1 MTGLRAALLISL
13 LAALFAAAPAGAQTL
28 TATPQFDGPLY
39 EGDQLVQVT
48 ISGFTI
54 TGEYSEVGLELADR
68 SELGSGDYSVESE
81 PEVGSAK
88 DEVTVL
94 FTFGIIQNADPDKRL
109 VLKLYHL
116 GPGTNP
122 ARTDH
127 GEFTLT
133 IKNGRRPQQFSLN
146 MPTSGGGKDPT
157 RGITLR
163 ESNSA
168 GVKVEVWLSHPPPGE
183 NGSARVDFTNSGQAR
198 WGGTSGTNS
207 IVNKIFNKENYNK
220 RQTVILRPGPDNN
233 SDDWKGNVT
242 ADPALYY
249 YLPNKTIPVTIIDTT
264 AIPEFDTQGL
274 TLIES
279 GPAKSYTVKL
289 DRDPDADVT
298 LVTQADPRL
307 LFKGPDDT
315 AFGEHATVTFT
326 TGASGSWKTPQTVE
340 VKHIQDS
347 DETNWSGQIVHERGS
362 RTQDWQLQDG
372 NVSVTL
378 TDAGNAPIFSRVSVP
393 VVEGGAAETYTVKLE
408 RDPGR
413 TVVLAAEVPSAHRQ
427 SVKVQAPRGQPGAR
441 ADITFTSGTWQTPQ
455 TITVTAVSDDNLVD
469 ETVTLAHGV
478 SSSLNWPAG
487 VKHSVEVQV
496 SDRGGGQVELS
507 KGTTMRVWEGQDA
520 ETYTVKLSR
529 PPTDEVTITIA
540 SSDTTKLTVSPTT
553 LTFNASNFDQAQ
565 TVSLASP
572 AGSVG
577 EGESVT
583 VTHAVTG
590 YGATTDGPEI
600 TAFLVDTTLTETLKL
615 QFTEMRFSGEELTYD
630 APNAASVNVSLQ
642 GPGGYKGFLP
652 AVSFRVCF
660 QDGEATEFARDIAPL
675 TPGEKCVDGSLDRET
690 QRPSQETRVDVFN
703 VRHDSLDEKFE
714 KLTVTL
720 QAHPDN
726 PLPAMVTIPEAGKTA
741 DFIVE
746 DAQLTKVKFTRTDTG
761 SIQEGGS
768 DKATFE
774 FATQGRSL
782 YAGEEIRVPLK
793 IGGDGITGDD
803 YAVSVVSGGTLSTD
817 APYSASAPALVI
829 KGSGK
834 TINDV
839 GGNSQK
845 IVFEV
850 AALADG
856 VAEGG
861 SQTMTVGHTAP
872 VSNLNTDGVRFET
885 GATELASDSQN
896 DVEVEIIEHPTVSIA
911 ADGDVTEGND
921 AVFSL
926 TVAPAPGTG
935 ESISVGYDLAQT
947 GDFVAAA
954 DVGTGKTVSVDDTGT
969 ASITVATV
977 DDSVDETDGSLAAT
991 LVAGTGYVIAA
1002 APDNAATVNISDD
1015 EDTLVTLS
1023 ADTNVTEGGKATVT
1037 ATINGLAQAGDVTIP
1052 INVITGDSGG
1062 TAETTD
1068 YDDPASITITAGEK
1082 TGTTELVTH
1091 LDADKDADTVKLALG
1106 TLPDGLAAGDPASVT
1121 VSIDDDGKGVEA
1133 TLTSSATSVANGD
1146 PVTITVS
1153 LDRAFAAKT
1162 PIPITVAG
1170 SGANPAEATEWEA
1183 PASIEVAAGATSATA
1198 SIDTIRDQD
1207 TASEEFTVSFGSP
1220 LPDNLSTGT
1229 PNSAKVT
1236 ITDDGLGHSIT
1247 FSASPNPVDE
1257 DNTTTLTAT
1266 ANGIFD
1272 AEVTVP
1278 LALTNGTA
1286 ETGDYATP
1294 TTGITIAKGAMSG
1307 TGTLTTIG
1315 DADTDDD
1322 TFNVRVGTPLPSWVR
1337 ASSTGYTITI
1347 KDTKAFAVVKPK
1359 LTLTTSPAKSDD
1371 YPFAVSVDEG
1381 ESVTVTAT
1389 LDRAHS
1395 ADIVLPVT
1403 MTPGRDND
1411 NDEYS
1416 AESGDYGSLANI
1428 TIKTGQTTGTGTVT
1442 TNQDDDED
1450 DEYFYT
1456 EVDLSGLGDAVEYD
1470 ESYYGGLYG
1479 FTVEIVDDDKPLPT
1493 VQFWNFNRLPESEG
1507 EGFFVSVEAGIP
1519 FVLYEGGPTFI
1530 NYVDYDIVVYIDVT
1544 QEGRFLKS
1552 ESLGRKKLTVRAD
1565 SGRANLELHLDDDAI
1580 DEPNG
1585 RVTLTLVEDASYT
1598 FDPSNKTLTGP
1609 IADNDPTLVTMTA
1622 PIGDIAEAGG
1632 SKTVTITLGRALVD
1646 KEVIPVNLKFG
1657 SAPGYATMGTD
1668 FTLSH
1673 PTSPP
1678 SGVSYKN
1685 FDSTDASVNPPAIVF
1700 TGGKNAAK
1708 RTTFTLTAKQDTVV
1722 EQPGLAPVRKPFES
1736 VQVKILNFHGNKGFA
1751 RNDGATGGFPEPS
1764 VEFRILDDDEVT
1776 ATAGLVLSHNHGL
1789 RISEGKSE
1797 TFTVKLATQPSSP
1810 VTVAISYES
1819 LFTDVSDALSVSPTS
1834 LSFTTS
1840 DWNQPQSVKVTALPD
1855 EDAENERT
1863 YINITPTDYTDA
1875 SEKSMELLTEDA
1887 GAGLTLTSPSPSS
1900 ITVNNTSTYT
1910 VKLKSKPSNDVTVT
1924 PVSSNESVATAS
1936 GDLTFTSA
1944 NWNQAQTVTV
1954 TGQGAGTVQIAHTW
1968 ESSDNDYGNQTMATS
1983 PVDFSVTDSGSRTL
1997 TLEALTT
2004 TVEEGK
2010 SITVTAK
2017 LDRAHTV
2024 DTKGN
2029 LIFTLGGNRT
2039 GGGQGPETTAEKADF
2054 TPNTRTT
2061 VTIPAGSTSVPITLS
2076 TVNEAEGSA
2085 VYEGAET
2092 FGVALFSGGTR
2103 GVSADFNNNSAIIT
2117 ITDEAD
2123 QPVFELVPP
2132 DPLNGAEGDQ
2142 SKDRVFKV
2150 TKTGAT
2156 ERPATVEI
2164 ASADGTATSPGDYT
2178 PADET
2183 LNFAAGD
2190 TEKSVTVSFKDDEV
2204 DELKEDF
2211 TVTISNPTDARL
2223 GATTSATVELTD
2235 DDPTVVQ
2242 LTVGALAI
2250 DEAAG
2255 TKDIMVT
2262 LARAL
2267 TTGEILPVT
2276 LDFAG
2281 DATFGED
2288 YTLAAKSKP
2297 TGVTFSNLGSTDPA
2311 TNKPTITFTG
2321 GDSASNTASITLTA
2335 TGDKADEGDDESVT
2349 VSLGVLGGSSGTG
2362 LDGGAEA
2369 DSAKYTGSFK
2379 ITDDDGTPT
2388 SISLSVDTDTATD
2401 GAQDKVSEGIASPP
2415 SVEVTASIDGG
2426 SVFTDD
2432 KTLRVEVVGDTA
2444 TVGDDF
2450 AAVTGFDLE
2459 IPAGDSSVKGSFTL
2473 TPVYDGVK
2481 EADETISVTGT
2492 LTPAVQGLTVNPA
2505 TITLTD
2511 DSVIPEIS
2519 VAVDNSGKN
2528 ITEGSDAVWTL
2539 TSSVSIPVDLTV
2551 NVALTQEGSF
2561 VAAQTLTDTA
2571 TVTIPKNTTSAT
2583 LTIATEADSTDE
2595 ADGSLSLA
2603 LAAADNGEYT
2613 VSTAQGDADVAVSD
2627 DDATSIALVA
2637 GASTTLTEGDTST
2650 SATLT
2655 LRLGRAL
2662 VAGEIVEVPLAIT
2675 SSTGAV
2681 IDELTD
2687 GNRDYLLSVSGTG
2700 VTGAL
2705 VRRPNP
2711 KVKFTGAA
2719 GVREATITLT
2729 ATARDDDDEDHETLS
2744 ITLGNIQANNLATS
2758 ISGGVVKH
2766 DADNDP
2772 QTTENTVAITIQD
2785 DEGLKPELNV
2795 FWASSETLN
2804 NSPTEGGT
2812 VKMLIKADPAP
2823 QADMTVHF
2831 TVSERAGANYVAADE
2846 EGAKTVTLRKGATEI
2861 AVNVPTVND
2870 ENDEIGGLVYVTL
2883 VANDAYRL
2891 GGRESYSRLVK
2902 DDDATPVTIER
2913 DCGFKT
2919 CYPISENG
2927 ATAEFAISLG
2937 LALNQ
2942 SSPPQTVTVPLN
2954 VSGATAGTHYT
2965 LGLKSGAQTGVTWL
2979 DSGSYSAQNP
2989 AVRFSGAGAKKA
3001 VLTLT
3006 TIDNNDNNARTLDVS
3021 LGTLTANQLVYGG
3034 VEKGEDSTASVKI
3047 VNDDGTPVVRVEAQV
3062 AEMYEG
3068 QDVGGSRR
3076 PNPRMYIYADPVPQ
3090 TDITVSATLSQIGDV
3105 IDASGTPPGKLSY
3118 TFKAGQAAPQVVEFR
3133 IDNDLDDEPTSF
3145 VTLEVHAGQGYTL
3158 SPTKSSATTRVTDK
3172 DGGPTVSLTA
3182 ASASVTEGGNATFTL
3197 TRGTEGAEPRWEDTG
3212 ISRVR
3217 LRISQRG
3224 DFVADADLGE
3234 KTITLTK
3241 GKTSA
3246 TYDVPTIGDG
3256 KGEKD
3261 GTITVEL
3268 LPNRTNV
3275 NQLSGYAV
3283 DFPPNNQA
3291 VITVVDDDGGA
3302 PGVLFYNLNTTVS
3315 EKNLSKTG
3323 SYTVELATDP
3333 VQTATLTV
3341 NVPTAHQDSLTVQA
3355 PGGTAG
3361 ASATLDFTPGAGGT
3375 WDTPQMITV
3384 APLIDE
3390 DGEPDTFDLTHS
3402 IANYTGH
3409 TGPIEDVEVTVED
3422 LGYNLRLSH
3431 NNGNKKL
3438 EVAEPAGQES
3448 YSLWLTSRPANSV
3461 TVTPTS
3467 SDAALA
3473 SVGAAVTFTSSDWK
3487 DPKPIAV
3494 SGLKQGTLTITHAV
3508 SSTDSNYQLS
3518 GNFPVGVTVIADTRR
3533 TVELS
3538 AAPEPV
3544 VEGAEVTLTATIP
3557 QAVYPQKAVTIPLS
3571 YTEGTAVA
3579 ADYTETASITI
3590 DAGQTTGT
3598 ATLATVD
3605 DTDYETP
3612 DETFTVAFGTLPREL
3627 LAGATTSVD
3636 ISIDDAADVVRKVDL
3651 SVAKN
3656 PVREGDDSVELT
3668 VTLDAA
3674 LTAPARAVTIPL
3686 SYTLG
3691 TAEAEDFTEVA
3702 DVTIAA
3708 EEASA
3713 TVTIPIV
3720 DDTTYETPHETFT
3733 VGLGALP
3740 AGLEAG
3746 ETVEIEVEIDD
3757 TSDAPAVVTFEA
3769 SKVRAPDT
3777 GHVVTVQLDKPLP
3790 QDLTIPLVYT
3800 FGTAKASDINQVAN
3814 ITIAAGNSGP
3824 VTGGTITFNLVN
3836 NSIFDGGTFTLS
3848 LGALPLPAAQLV
3860 SGDIDEMEI
3869 TILDEADSPGFAYV
3883 SPETGGVTHLVEGS
3897 PELALIRT
3905 GNATASSFIAYRT
3918 SRYSGGAATPGSD
3931 YELTPV
3937 GESALIEVPGGG
3949 AMPTLTLPIID
3960 DDEDEFFSEYFYFEV
3975 QRNGHIGAKSV
3986 PNGRRTIRIVDDD
3999 PTPVSL
4005 SPSSDVSIDEG
4016 DDNTTARLTLKL
4028 ARPLNTSYFPDGR
4041 LEEVAEIPLVITT
4054 SSGAA
4059 LPGSADPDF
4068 TIAVSG
4074 GAVTATGLNSATPKI
4089 KFENPSGNVQNANTA
4104 TITITAT
4111 TRDDG
4116 DFQDEAIQI
4125 ALGDLTASTLA
4136 TNLEGGVSA
4145 SDDGDPS
4152 TTDNVIDLKIVDDE
4166 EGPDGF
4172 DLSVDTGSVAE
4183 NAQAAATINV
4193 TATAKGGGSF
4203 TEDHDIEI
4211 TVGGAEDTAISGTDY
4226 AAVEKFTFTVTAG
4239 QSSGSGSFSLDPTD
4253 DTLDEADE
4261 TLSVTGASG
4270 SLEITPASITITD
4283 DDAEPT
4289 VSVADATAVAE
4300 GDDPAVTVDMTF
4312 TVSLSAASG
4321 KEVTVPY
4328 TLTGTATDGADYD
4341 APATQS
4347 LSIAAGDTSGEIV
4360 IPVKGDAIDEVDE
4373 TIIVTLS
4380 APTNATISSEAGA
4393 GTATGSITDDDVPE
4407 LSISGG
4413 AAVTEGTAASFT
4425 VDADIAPV
4433 ADLTVKVDVDTTAG
4447 FAASNTTG
4455 AQTFTFRAGEMSE
4468 TYEVNTESDSIDEAD
4483 GSVSVTLK
4491 DGTDYTVATT
4501 GDTASVDVNDDDAT
4515 SVTLGRTGSGG
4526 IAEDGGAVD
4535 VTVTLGRALVAGESV
4550 TVPLT
4555 VSGATVATHYTLA
4568 LKDGGGTG
4576 VSLDT
4581 AAPHGAQNPAVTLA
4595 GAEAQTATL
4604 TLTAVANTDRVAR
4617 TVAIAY
4623 GASARAPSSSG
4634 LSGGIATSG
4643 AASVAILDDDAK
4655 ISVGDASAAE
4665 GSAVAFTVT
4674 LPDPAPS
4681 GGVTIAYSTSNGR
4694 GESTDAT
4701 HQVATSAD
4709 DYTAAAANA
4718 SITIAQG
4725 DSSGAISIATTDDDT
4740 YEGDHYFTL
4749 TLDSTNTFNI
4759 SDTAG
4764 SATGTITDAA
4774 DTPSFAFSA
4783 ASTAAEEADGTVTL
4797 TVAKTGKTLVA
4808 ATVSYATTD
4817 GTATGGSDFTAIAS
4831 TNLSFAVADTS
4842 KDITVSLTNDSND
4855 EPTEAFT
4862 VDLTAGADA
4871 QLGSTKSHTVNITD
4885 NDATTVT
4892 LEAPS
4897 TAIDE
4902 NAGAKTITVTL
4913 GRALTGDETLA
4924 VPLTFAGT
4932 SVFGTDYTLAEPNST
4947 PTGVSYSNLASTDLA
4962 ANPPTISFSGVTS
4975 AADSATVILT
4985 ATADTTD
4992 EGATESVTVGLGT
5005 LNANSG
5011 ANLGGGASGSGT
5023 ATFNIT
5029 DDDDAPG
5036 GITLTVDKST
5046 IAEDAATATVKVTAT
5061 VTGGTAYSS
5070 AKTVSVKVGESS
5082 DSAVEGTDYANVADY
5097 DLTINAMET
5106 SAEWTFS
5113 LDPTDD
5119 TLDEDTET
5127 LRVTGA
5133 SGDISVTGASI
5144 TITDDDDAPTV
5155 SVADATAVSEGNDP
5169 NATVNLSFAVT
5180 LDAASGKQVTVPYTL
5195 AGTATATDDYTEPNP
5210 LSVTIAAGSRSASI
5224 DVPVKGDT
5232 LDEPNETVTVTL
5244 GAPTNA
5250 TVSTT
5255 EGAGEASGTI
5265 TDDDATPTATL
5276 TLTPAAIGESGA
5288 TNESTVT
5295 ASLNG
5300 ATSQDLT
5307 LTVAAAPV
5315 PPALA
5320 GDFTLSSIKTL
5331 TIAAGAT
5338 ASTGAVTVTAV
5349 DNSVDA
5355 PDKTVTVSAA
5365 ASGGNGVASP
5375 ADVTLTINDDEGT
5388 PTVSVADATAVAEG
5402 NDPMTTQD
5410 MSFALT
5416 LSGTS
5421 SQTVTVPYTL
5431 TGSATGGSDYETP
5444 NPLSATIAAGQSS
5457 GTILVKVKG
5466 DTADEV
5472 DETIDVTLGT
5482 PTNATVSTVQGAGT
5496 ASGTITDDDATTVEL
5511 ARASSGGIAEASG
5524 KEDLTITLGRALA
5537 AGESVTV
5544 PLAVSG
5550 ATVTTHYTLALKG
5563 TGGTGVSLDTTTPH
5577 SAGSPAVTLAGAGAQ
5592 TATLTLTAVAN
5603 TDNASRTVAIA
5614 YGTSTRA
5621 PSSTG
5626 LSGGISTSGS
5636 ASVPILDDD
5645 AMVSVAAASAAE
5657 GSAVVF
5663 TVTLPEDAPS
5673 GGVTIAY
5680 STSDGRGNNDD
5691 ATHQVA
5697 TSADYTAAAE
5707 NATLSIAQGQR
5718 TGTVSISTT
5727 QDSTYE
5733 GDHYFTL
5740 NLDSTSHFNLSKTA
5754 GAAVGTITDAAD
5766 TPSFAFSAAS
5776 TNADEDDGSLTL
5788 TVARTGDT
5796 LVAATVSYA
5805 TTDGTATGGSDFTA
5819 IASTDLDFTASEASK
5834 TINVSLTDD
5843 STDEPAEAFTVDLT
5857 AGAHAKLGSTNSH
5870 SISIT
5875 DNDATTV
5882 TLEAPSTAIDEDAG
5896 TRTITVELGRE
5907 LSGDEALTVPLTFA
5921 GAATFGTDYT
5931 LAAPN
5936 STPTGVSYSN
5946 LASTDLSTSP
5956 PSIAFSGVENAASS
5970 ATVIL
5975 MASDD
5980 STDEGAAE
5988 SVTVGLGTLNA
5999 NSGTNLDGGASG
6011 SGTAT
6016 FNITDDDD
6024 APTGITLSV
6033 DTTTIAED
6041 DDPATVTVTA
6051 TVNGG
6056 TAYQS
6061 DTTVRVKVGESGDTA
6076 VEGTDYANVADFD
6089 LLIEAGAMSV
6099 KKTFSLNPTDNA
6111 LDEADKTI
6119 SVTGTSNNITVTGAT
6134 IALTDDDVPELSVSG
6149 PAVTEGSDAVF
6160 TIAAAPAPHTDLSV
6174 QFAVSESGGFV
6185 AAADTGSGKSV
6196 TLAKGASSVTFDVET
6211 IGDTVD
6217 EASGAVTLTL
6227 ADGTGYALGST
6238 KSANIGIL
6246 DDDKT
6251 QVSLSAGAA
6260 GAAVADTTLTEREPT
6275 DTGSLTITLSRDLA
6289 PGEIAEVPLAL
6300 TTATGMVI
6308 AETDAARRDFTLSA
6322 SGTGVSLADENTAAP
6337 KVTITG
6343 GAATEQVATLTF
6355 AATSRDD
6362 GDLDLDRLRVALG
6375 GLTQSSLGTV
6385 LDGGIEAGA
6394 GLNRDFI
6401 DIIDYRDPAVVL
6413 STASIDLKERFTGV
6427 TYDVQLAS
6435 NPRATVTVKLSAG
6448 EQGKLT
6454 LEPSTLTF
6462 TPDGDTAWNSAQKVT
6477 ITAVTDGDV
6486 DDETITV
6493 SHEVTRPQGHALSP
6507 GSGCG
6512 TASEHHRFWPCAFP
6526 LRHLLLGARTRGN
6539 RPDRRISH
6547 QSADRGCDP
6556 HGDDAGRGIHRNPS
6570 RPLGLFRRGLA
6581 LGTLGGGGYQG
6592 HQAA

>member
-1 MTGLRAALLISL
+1 MNPSTAPRMRRRGIVARGMTMALARFRALRELAGAAERGHRERRAPDTGRPHRGSRCAPASGAPRRVASGLASRPGGGSVRAWRATCAISL
-13 LAALFAAAPAGAQTL
+13 LTAFFVAAPAGAQTTL
-28 TATPQFDGPLY
+28 TATHEYDGPLY
-39 EGDQLVQVT
+39 EGDTNVALK
-48 ISGFTI
+48 ISGFNIQGDNLHLVREFASESEAGDEDFSVSQVTPRRTQTTYLI
-54 TGEYSEVGLELADR
+54 TVLKDDDDNEGDEDLVVKLYQGSGADR
-68 SELGSGDYSVESE
+68 IDY
-81 PEVGSAK
+81 GQ
-88 DEVTVL
+88 
-94 FTFGIIQNADPDKRL
+94 FTI
-109 VLKLYHL
+109 
-116 GPGTNP
+116 
-122 ARTDH
+122 
-127 GEFTLT
+127 T
-133 IKNGRRPQQFSLN
+133 IKNGPRPN
-146 MPTSGGGKDPT
+146 V
-157 RGITLR
+157 GIITEHPKYELQ
-163 ESNSA
+163 ESQPV
-168 GVKVEVWLSHPPPGE
+168 GVPVKVWLAGPPPG
-183 NGSARVDFTNSGQAR
+183 NSITVRFLRTGNDRVQFDSSPLVQAITRDFTKSNYDQPQTITLWPGQD
-198 WGGTSGTNS
+198 S
-207 IVNKIFNKENYNK
+207 
-220 RQTVILRPGPDNN
+220 DNE
-233 SDDWKGNVT
+233 DWSGNVQMQ
-242 ADPALYY
+242 AAGYY
-249 YLPNKTIPVTIIDTT
+249 YLRPQKLPVTVIDTT
-264 AIPEFDTQGL
+264 AIPIFSTGRLKVVER
-274 TLIES
+274 
-279 GPAKSYTVKL
+279 GPAQSYTVKL
-289 DRDPDADVT
+289 DRDPGADVT
-298 LVTQADPRL
+298 LVTRAHSL
-307 LFKGPDDT
+307 LRFKGPGDS
-315 AFGEHATVTFT
+315 AFGEQASLSFT
-326 TGASGSWKTPQTVE
+326 GSASGTWKTPQTIE
-340 VKHIQDS
+340 VQHILDNDGIES
-347 DETNWSGQIVHERGS
+347 TGLPIIHERGAGTTAS
-362 RTQDWQLQDG
+362 QLSSGDLPT
-372 NVSVTL
+372 TL
-378 TDAGNAPIFSRVSVP
+378 TDAGNTPIFSRESVP
-393 VVEGGAAETYTVKLE
+393 VIEGGAAQTYTVKLE

-413 TVVLAAEVPSAHRQ
+413 NVTLTAEVPQAHRQ
-427 SVKVQAPRGQPGAR
+427 SVKVQAPGGTAGAR
-441 ADITFTSGTWQTPQ
+441 ASLTFTGGASGTWKTPQ
-455 TITVTAVSDDNLVD
+455 TITVTAPSETNLID
-469 ETVTLAHGV
+469 ETVSLTHRV
-478 SSSLNWPAG
+478 SPSLNWPQSLNP
-487 VKHSVEVQV
+487 SVEVQV
-496 SDRGGGQVELS
+496 SDRGGGEVEVS
-507 KGTTMRVWEGQDA
+507 SGGTVRVKEGQEA
-520 ETYTVKLSR
+520 LTYTVKLSH
-529 PPTDEVTITIA
+529 PPTDEATVTIA
-540 SSDTTKLTVSPTT
+540 SDDTTKLTVSPTS
-553 LTFNASNFDQAQ
+553 LTFDASNFDQAQ
-565 TVSLASP
+565 TVSLTSP

-577 EGESVT
+577 EGESAT
-583 VTHAVTG
+583 ITHAVSG
-590 YGATTDGPEI
+590 YGTTTDGPEI
-600 TAFLVDTTLTETLKL
+600 LAILVDTTVTENLTLR
-615 QFTEMRFSGEELTYD
+615 FTEMRFSGQEGVERI
-630 APNAASVNVSLQ
+630 PNPAQVEVALQ
-642 GPGGYKGFLP
+642 GPNTYTGFLP
-652 AVSFRVCF
+652 AVNFRVCF
-660 QDGEATEFARDIAPL
+660 QDGEASVGRGDIAPFVE
-675 TPGEKCVDGSLDRET
+675 GENCVDGSLAEKERGPT
-690 QRPSQETRVDVFN
+690 QKRTIQVFDLLA
-703 VRHDSLDEKFE
+703 DSRDEKFE

-720 QAHPDN
+720 QADPDN
-726 PLPAMVTIPEAGKTA
+726 ALPDKVTIPQAGSNA
-741 DFIVE
+741 NFIVE
-746 DAQLTKVKFTRTDTG
+746 DTQLTSVKFTRTDSG
-761 SIQEGGS
+761 SIQEGGA
-768 DKATFE
+768 DKAAFE
-774 FATQGRSL
+774 FATVSRSL
-782 YAGEEIRVPLK
+782 YAGEEMRVPLK
-793 IGGDGITGDD
+793 IGGTGITGDD
-803 YAVSVVSGGTLSTD
+803 YAVTVVSGGTLSTD

-834 TINDV
+834 SINDV
-839 GGNSQK
+839 DRISQK
-845 IVFEV
+845 IVFEI
-850 AALADG
+850 AALDDG
-856 VAEGG
+856 EAEGG
-861 SQTMTVGHTAP
+861 SETMTVGHTAP
-872 VSNLNTDGVRFET
+872 VSNMNTDGVRFET
-885 GATELASDSQN
+885 GATELASGSQN
-896 DVEVEIIEHPTVSIA
+896 DIAVEIIEHPTVSIA
-911 ADGDVTEGND
+911 AVGDVTEGSD
-921 AVFSL
+921 AVFNL
-926 TVAPAPGTG
+926 TVSPAPGTG
-935 ESISVGYDLAQT
+935 ESISVSYDLAQT
-947 GDFVAAA
+947 GDFVTAA
-954 DVGTGKTVSVDDTGT
+954 DVGTGKTVSVDDSGT
-969 ASITVATV
+969 AKITVATV
-977 DDSVDETDGSLAAT
+977 GDSVDETDGSLTAT

-1023 ADTNVTEGGKATVT
+1023 AGTNVTEGDKATVT
-1037 ATINGLAQAGDVTIP
+1037 ATINGLALAEDVTIP
-1052 INVITGDSGG
+1052 INATTGGADG

-1068 YDDPASITITAGEK
+1068 YDAPASITITAGEK

-1091 LDADKDADTVKLALG
+1091 LDADQDDDTVKLALG

-1133 TLTSSATSVANGD
+1133 TLKSSAAAVNNGGS
-1146 PVTITVS
+1146 VTITLS
-1153 LDRAFAAKT
+1153 LDRAFAANT
-1162 PIPITVAG
+1162 TIPITVAG
-1170 SGANPAEATEWEA
+1170 SGTNPAEATEWDA

-1198 SIDTIRDQD
+1198 DVKTIRDQD
-1207 TASEEFTVSFGSP
+1207 TDSEEFTVSFGSP
-1220 LPDNLSTGT
+1220 LPANLSTGD
-1229 PNSAKVT
+1229 PDSAKVT

-1247 FSASPNPVDE
+1247 FTASPNPVDE
-1257 DNTTTLTAT
+1257 DTTTTLTAT
-1266 ANGIFD
+1266 ANGLFD
-1272 AEVTVP
+1272 ADVTVP
-1278 LALTNGTA
+1278 LAFVNGTA
-1286 ETGDYATP
+1286 EAGDYAALA
-1294 TTGITIAKGAMSG
+1294 GITIAKGAMSG

-1315 DADTDDD
+1315 DADTVDD
-1322 TFNVRVGTPLPSWVR
+1322 TFDVRVGTPLPSGVR
-1337 ASSTGYTITI
+1337 ASTTGYTITI

-1359 LTLTTSPAKSDD
+1359 LTMTTTPAADEE
-1371 YPFAVSVDEG
+1371 YLPISVDEG

-1395 ADIVLPVT
+1395 AEIVLPVT
-1403 MTPGRDND
+1403 MTPGRYND
-1411 NDEYS
+1411 NDEFS

-1428 TIKTGQTTGTGTVT
+1428 TIKAGQTTGTGTVT

-1479 FTVEIVDDDKPLPT
+1479 FTVEIVDDDKPPPT
-1493 VQFWNFNRLPESEG
+1493 VGFSEYGNLLPKSESEG
-1507 EGFFVSVEAGIP
+1507 FRGATIQAGDSVQPYPGAP
-1519 FVLYEGGPTFI
+1519 FKIFTPADHKVDV
-1530 NYVDYDIVVYIDVT
+1530 YVEVT
-1544 QEGRFLKS
+1544 QEGRYFKS
-1552 ESLGRKKLTVRAD
+1552 TSLGRHKLTIP
-1565 SGRANLELHLDDDAI
+1565 ANSNNGATLHLDLDNDAI

-1585 RVTLTLVEDASYT
+1585 SITLTLVEDASYKI
-1598 FDPSNKTLTGP
+1598 DPAYKTLSGSM
-1609 IADNDPTLVTMTA
+1609 ADNDPTLVTMTG
-1622 PIGDIAEAGG
+1622 PGGDISEAGG
-1632 SKTVTITLGRALVD
+1632 SKTFTITLSRALVD
-1646 KEVIPVNLKFG
+1646 EEVLPINLKFDTG
-1657 SAPGYATMGTD
+1657 NDYADLGTD

-1673 PTSPP
+1673 PSSPP
-1678 SGVSYKN
+1678 SGVSYTN
-1685 FDSTDASVNPPAIVF
+1685 FNRTDTQTPGIVF

-1708 RTTFTLTAKQDTVV
+1708 RATFTLTAKQDT
-1722 EQPGLAPVRKPFES
+1722 EAERAGTKLRPYE
-1736 VQVKILNFHGNKGFA
+1736 KIRMRIKDFHGQSGLGG
-1751 RNDGATGGFPEPS
+1751 GAGGNPEPDIQ
-1764 VEFRILDDDEVT
+1764 FRILDDDGNLT
-1776 ATAGLVLSHNHGL
+1776 ATPGLVLSRSSGL
-1789 RISEGKSE
+1789 EVAEGKSE
-1797 TFTVKLATQPSSP
+1797 TFTVKLATQPSG
-1810 VTVAISYES
+1810 TVSVAVSFDTQYYN
-1819 LFTDVSDALSVSPTS
+1819 DVSDALTVSPAS

-1840 DWNQPQSVKVTALPD
+1840 NWNQPQTITVTALAD
-1855 EDAENERT
+1855 EDANSEQTQVHIE
-1863 YINITPTDYTDA
+1863 PTGYTGVSGKPLNVDA
-1875 SEKSMELLTEDA
+1875 IDA

-1900 ITVNNTSTYT
+1900 ITVNNTGTYT
-1910 VKLKSKPSNDVTVT
+1910 VKLKSKPSDDVTVS
-1924 PVSSNESVATAS
+1924 PVSSDERIASVS
-1936 GDLTFTSA
+1936 GDLTFTPT
-1944 NWNQAQTVTV
+1944 NWKQAQTVTV
-1954 TGQGAGTVQIAHTW
+1954 TGKGAGNVQIAHTW
-1968 ESSDNDYGNQTMATS
+1968 ESSDYGYYQTEATS
-1983 PVDFSVTDSGSRTL
+1983 PVEFSVADTGNRTL

-2024 DTKGN
+2024 DTTGT
-2029 LIFTLGGNRT
+2029 LRFTSGGAPT
-2039 GGGQGPETTAEKADF
+2039 GGGQGPPTTAESNDF
-2054 TPNTRTT
+2054 TPAANK
-2061 VTIPAGSTSVPITLS
+2061 VTIPAGSTSASVTIS
-2076 TVNEAEGSA
+2076 AVNEAEGSA

-2092 FGVALFSGGTR
+2092 FGVALFGGTR
-2103 GVSADFNNNSAIIT
+2103 GVSTDFNNNSAIIT

-2142 SKDRVFKV
+2142 NKDRVFKV

-2156 ERPATVEI
+2156 ELAATVDI

-2178 PADET
+2178 PANET
-2183 LNFAAGD
+2183 LNFAKGD
-2190 TEKSVTVSFKDDEV
+2190 TEQSVTVSFEDDDV

-2211 TVTISNPTDARL
+2211 TVTVSNPTAARL
-2223 GATTSATVELTD
+2223 GAATSATIELTD

-2250 DEAAG
+2250 DEDAG

-2267 TTGEILPVT
+2267 TTGESLPVT

-2281 DATFGED
+2281 DAAFGED
-2288 YTLAAKSKP
+2288 YTLAAKSTP
-2297 TGVTFSNLGSTDPA
+2297 TGVALSNLASTDLSANP
-2311 TNKPTITFTG
+2311 PTITFTG

-2335 TGDKADEGDDESVT
+2335 TEDKADEGDDESVT
-2349 VSLGVLGGSSGTG
+2349 VSLGVLGASSGTG
-2362 LDGGAEA
+2362 LDGGAVA
-2369 DSAKYTGSFK
+2369 DSSKYTGSFK

-2388 SISLSVDTDTATD
+2388 SITLTVDTDTATD
-2401 GAQDKVSEGIASPP
+2401 GAQDKVSEGVASPP

-2432 KTLRVEVVGDTA
+2432 KTIRVSVVGDTA

-2450 AAVTGFDLE
+2450 EAVTSFDLK

-2481 EADETISVTGT
+2481 EADETISVTGA
-2492 LTPAVQGLTVNPA
+2492 LTPAVQGLTVKPA

-2519 VAVDNSGKN
+2519 VSVDNSGKN
-2528 ITEGSDAVWTL
+2528 ITEGGDAVWTL

-2551 NVALTQEGSF
+2551 NVTLTQQGSF
-2561 VAAQTLTDTA
+2561 VATQTLTDTA
-2571 TVTIPKNTTSAT
+2571 TVTIAKNTKTAT
-2583 LTIATEADSTDE
+2583 LTVATEADSTDE
-2595 ADGSLSLA
+2595 VDGSLSLT

-2613 VSTAQGDADVAVSD
+2613 VSTTQGDADVVVSD
-2627 DDATSIALVA
+2627 DDATSIALVP

-2681 IDELTD
+2681 ISELTD
-2687 GNRDYLLSVSGTG
+2687 AKRDYLLAVSGTG
-2700 VTGAL
+2700 VTGNL

-2719 GVREATITLT
+2719 GVREATLTLT
-2729 ATARDDDDEDHETLS
+2729 ATARDDEDEDHETLS

-2758 ISGGVVKH
+2758 ISGGVVAH
-2766 DADNDP
+2766 ASDNDP
-2772 QTTENTVAITIQD
+2772 QTPENTVAITIQD
-2785 DEGLKPELNV
+2785 DEGLKPELSV
-2795 FWASSETLN
+2795 FWASGETPG

-2846 EGAKTVTLRKGATEI
+2846 EGAKTVTLRKGATEV

-2870 ENDEIGGLVYVTL
+2870 EVDEIGGLVYVTL

-2891 GGRESYSRLVK
+2891 GRESFSRLVK
-2902 DDDATPVTIER
+2902 DNDATPVTIER

-2927 ATAEFAISLG
+2927 ATAEFKVSLG
-2937 LALNQ
+2937 LALNR
-2942 SSPPQTVTVPLN
+2942 SDQTVTVPLE
-2954 VSGATAGTHYT
+2954 VAGATAGTHYT
-2965 LGLKSGAQTGVTWL
+2965 LALKAGQSNVTWL
-2979 DSGSYSAQNP
+2979 DSGTYSAQNP
-2989 AVRFSGAGAKKA
+2989 ALRFSGAGAEDA

-3006 TIDNNDNNARTLDVS
+3006 TVDNNDNATRTLNLS
-3021 LGTLTANQLVYGG
+3021 LGTPTSNQYVYGG
-3034 VEKGEDSTASVKI
+3034 VEKGAASTASVKI

-3105 IDASGTPPGKLSY
+3105 IDASGTAPGKHSY
-3118 TFKAGQAAPQVVEFR
+3118 TFKAGQAAPEVVEFR

-3224 DFVADADLGE
+3224 DFVADEDLGE

-3241 GKTSA
+3241 GQTSA
-3246 TYDVPTIGDG
+3246 TYEVPTIGDG

-3341 NVPTAHQDSLTVQA
+3341 NVPAAHQDSLTVQA
-3355 PGGTAG
+3355 PGGVAG
-3361 ASATLDFTPGAGGT
+3361 SSATLDFTPGAGGT

-3390 DGEPDTFDLTHS
+3390 DGEPDTFALTHS
-3402 IANYTGH
+3402 IANYPGH
-3409 TGPIEDVEVTVED
+3409 TGPIDDVSVTVTD

-3431 NNGNKKL
+3431 NNGNNKL

-3448 YSLWLTSRPANSV
+3448 FRLWLSSRPANNTSV

-3467 SDAALA
+3467 SDTTLA
-3473 SVGAAVTFTSSDWK
+3473 SVSGAVTFTSSDWN

-3508 SSTDSNYQLS
+3508 TSTDPNYQLS
-3518 GNFPVGVTVIADTRR
+3518 GNFPVGVTVIADNRR

-3544 VEGAEVTLTATIP
+3544 VEGADVTLTATIP

-3579 ADYTETASITI
+3579 ADYTAVTSITI

-3605 DTDYETP
+3605 DTAHETP

-3636 ISIDDAADVVRKVDL
+3636 ISIDDAADVARKVDL

-3668 VTLDAA
+3668 VTLDSA

-3702 DVTIAA
+3702 DVAIAA
-3708 EEASA
+3708 GEASA

-3720 DDTTYETPHETFT
+3720 DDTTYETPDETFT
-3733 VGLGALP
+3733 IGLGTLP

-3746 ETVEIEVEIDD
+3746 ETVEVEVEIDD

-3769 SKVRAPDT
+3769 SEVRAPDT

-3836 NSIFDGGTFTLS
+3836 NSIFDGGGTFTLG

-3860 SGDIDEMEI
+3860 TGDIDEMEI
-3869 TILDEADSPGFAYV
+3869 TILDVADSPSFAYA
-3883 SPETGGVTHLVEGS
+3883 SPQTGGFTPLVEGN
-3897 PELALIRT
+3897 PKLAIIRT
-3905 GNATASSFIAYRT
+3905 GNTKASSFIAYRT
-3918 SRYSGGAATPGSD
+3918 STYTGAATPGSD

-3937 GESALIEVPGGG
+3937 GKSALIEVPAGG
-3949 AMPTLTLPIID
+3949 AMPTLNVPIID
-3960 DDEDEFFSEYFYFEV
+3960 DDEDEFHGEYFWFEV
-3975 QRNGHIGAKSV
+3975 QRNGHVGAKSV
-3986 PNGRRTIRIVDDD
+3986 PTGGRLIRIVDDD
-3999 PTPVSL
+3999 PTPVTL

-4016 DDNTTARLTLKL
+4016 DDRTTARLTLKL
-4028 ARPLNTSYFPDGR
+4028 ARHLNVARYPDGSSLR
-4041 LEEVAEIPLVITT
+4041 EVAEIPLAITT
-4054 SSGAA
+4054 STGAA

-4074 GAVTATGLNSATPKI
+4074 NAVTATGLNSATPRI
-4089 KFENPSGNVQNANTA
+4089 KFEIPSGIAQNANVA

-4211 TVGGAEDTAISGTDY
+4211 TVGGGADDTAISGADY
-4226 AAVEKFTFTVTAG
+4226 AAVAKFTFTVTAG
-4239 QSSGSGSFSLDPTD
+4239 QSSASGSFSLEPTD

-4261 TLSVTGASG
+4261 TLSVTGTSG

-4283 DDAEPT
+4283 DDPEPT
-4289 VSVADATAVAE
+4289 VSVADATAVVE

-4321 KEVTVPY
+4321 KAVTVPY
-4328 TLTGTATDGADYD
+4328 TLTGSATDGADYD

-4360 IPVKGDAIDEVDE
+4360 IPVKGDAIDEVAE

-4380 APTNATISSEAGA
+4380 AATNATISSEAGA
-4393 GTATGSITDDDVPE
+4393 GAATGSITDDDVPE

-4491 DGTDYTVATT
+4491 DGADYAVATSN
-4501 GDTASVDVNDDDAT
+4501 DSASVDVNDDDAT
-4515 SVTLGRTGSGG
+4515 TVALARAGSGG
-4526 IAEDGGAVD
+4526 IAEDGGTVD
-4535 VTVTLGRALVAGESV
+4535 VTVTLGRALAAGESV

-4576 VSLDT
+4576 VSLGT

-4595 GAEAQTATL
+4595 GAGAQTATL
-4604 TLTAVANTDRVAR
+4604 TLTAVANTDRVSR

-4623 GASARAPSSSG
+4623 GTSARAPSSSG
-4634 LSGGIATSG
+4634 LSGGISTTGS
-4643 AASVAILDDDAK
+4643 ASVAILDDDAQ
-4655 ISVGDASAAE
+4655 ISVAAASAAE

-4681 GGVTIAYSTSNGR
+4681 GGVTIDYSTSDGR
-4694 GESTDAT
+4694 GNNADAT
-4701 HQVATSAD
+4701 HQVATGAD

-4718 SITIAQG
+4718 SITITQG

-4749 TLDSTNTFNI
+4749 TLDSTDTFNI

-4774 DTPSFAFSA
+4774 DTPTFDFSA
-4783 ASTAAEEADGTVTL
+4783 ASTDADEDDGTVTL
-4797 TVAKTGKTLVA
+4797 TVARTGKTLVA
-4808 ATVSYATTD
+4808 ATVSYATAD

-4842 KDITVSLTNDSND
+4842 KDITVSLTDDSAD
-4855 EPTEAFT
+4855 EPVEAFT

-4871 QLGSTKSHTVNITD
+4871 QLGSTNSHTVTITD

-4902 NAGAKTITVTL
+4902 NAGTKTVTVTL
-4913 GRALTGDETLA
+4913 GRALSGDETLD
-4924 VPLTFAGT
+4924 VPLTFSGAAT
-4932 SVFGTDYTLAEPNST
+4932 FGSDYTLAAPNST
-4947 PTGVSYSNLASTDLA
+4947 PTGVSYSNLTSTDLA
-4962 ANPPTISFSGVTS
+4962 ANPPTIAFSGVDS

-4992 EGATESVTVGLGT
+4992 EGASEAVTVGLGT

-5029 DDDDAPG
+5029 DDDGTPAVTLKLSSASITEDGGSSTVTATLSGASSQDVTLTVAATAVSPAVAGDFALSENMTLSIAAGSTTSTGTVTITTEDNDVDAANKTVTVSATATGGNGVANPADATLTITDDDERGISVSPVTLTLDEADDPSTQSISEHQETYSVELDTQPTGTVTVNLSSGDTKIATLSETSLEFTASDWDAQTVTVTAVADEIDNTGDARTVRITHTVSAAGTDYKDETAAAVDVTVTDDDGAPTLSIDSPSVAEGDSSTATMTFKVTLSPASGKPVSVAYADAATGTATSATDYAAISSGTLNFTAGETEKTVTVTVNGDTTDEPNETVVLRLSSPSNAALSGGAQTLDGTGTITDDDGTPSATLVLTPATIDESGNRKTSTVTATLSGTSSEAVTLTVAAAAVSPATTGDFALSGTTLTIAAGSKASTGAVTITAVDNAVDAANKTVTVSATATGGGVADPANATLTITDDDTRGVTVAGDPLSMDETDKAGTQDTREDQDSYTVVLDSEPTGDVQIDLTAPSMVTLSASRLTFTPSNWNQAQTVTATAVDDAIDNAGDARAGSITHTVVAGDSDYTGVAAASMAVTVNDDDGTPVVTLELDPASIDESGDDNATTVTASLSGASSQDITLTVAAAPVSPALAGDFALSGTTLTIAAGATESTGAVTVTAVDNEVDAANKTVTVSAAASGGGVAHPQNVTLTITDEDTRGISVLPVTLTLAEADDPTTQSIAEHQKTYTVELDSEPTGTVTVTLASGDTTTATLSDNSLEFTASDWDAQTVTVTAVADAIDNAGDERTASITHTVSATGTDYDGETAAPVSVTVTDDDGAPTLNIDSPSVTEGDGGTATMTFTVTLAPASGRPVSVDYADAATGTATSGDDYAVITNGTLNFAAGDKKKTVAVTVNGDTTDEPNETVVLRLSSPSNAMLTGGVQALDGTGTITDNDDAPA
-5036 GITLTVDKST
+5036 GITLTVDKSS
-5046 IAEDAATATVKVTAT
+5046 IAEDAATTTVKVTAT
-5061 VTGGTAYSS
+5061 VAGGTAYSS
-5070 AKTVSVKVGESS
+5070 AKIVKVKVGESS
-5082 DSAVEGTDYANVADY
+5082 DSAVEGTDYANVTDF
-5097 DLTINAMET
+5097 DLTINATET
-5106 SAEWTFS
+5106 SAEKTFS
-5113 LDPTDD
+5113 LNPTDD
-5119 TLDEDTET
+5119 TLDEDTER
-5127 LRVTGA
+5127 LSVTGT
-5133 SGDISVTGASI
+5133 SGDISVTGANI
-5144 TITDDDDAPTV
+5144 TITDNDDAPTV
-5155 SVADATAVSEGNDP
+5155 SVADAAAVNEGNDP

-5195 AGTATATDDYTEPNP
+5195 DGTATATDDYTEPNP

-5250 TVSTT
+5250 TVSAT

-5265 TDDDATPTATL
+5265 TDDDATPTVTL
-5276 TLTPAAIGESGA
+5276 ALTPAAIGESGA
-5288 TNESTVT
+5288 ANESTVT

-5315 PPALA
+5315 VPAAA
-5320 GDFTLSSIKTL
+5320 GDFTLSTNKTL

-5338 ASTGAVTVTAV
+5338 DSTGAVTITAV

-5355 PDKTVTVSAA
+5355 PNKTVTVSAA

-5375 ADVTLTINDDEGT
+5375 AGVTLTINDDEGT
-5388 PTVSVADATAVAEG
+5388 PTVSVAGAAAVAEG
-5402 NDPMTTQD
+5402 DDPMTTKD

-5421 SQTVTVPYTL
+5421 SQVVTVPYTL

-5444 NPLSATIAAGQSS
+5444 NPLSATIAAGQRS
-5457 GTILVKVKG
+5457 GTIVVKVKG
-5466 DTADEV
+5466 DAADEV
-5472 DETIDVTLGT
+5472 DETIDVSLGT

-5496 ASGTITDDDATTVEL
+5496 ASGTITDDDATTVLL
-5511 ARASSGGIAEASG
+5511 ARAGSGGIAEA
-5524 KEDLTITLGRALA
+5524 
-5537 AGESVTV
+5537 
-5544 PLAVSG
+5544 
-5550 ATVTTHYTLALKG
+5550 
-5563 TGGTGVSLDTTTPH
+5563 
-5577 SAGSPAVTLAGAGAQ
+5577 
-5592 TATLTLTAVAN
+5592 
-5603 TDNASRTVAIA
+5603 
-5614 YGTSTRA
+5614 
-5621 PSSTG
+5621 
-5626 LSGGISTSGS
+5626 
-5636 ASVPILDDD
+5636 
-5645 AMVSVAAASAAE
+5645 
-5657 GSAVVF
+5657 
-5663 TVTLPEDAPS
+5663 
-5673 GGVTIAY
+5673 
-5680 STSDGRGNNDD
+5680 
-5691 ATHQVA
+5691 
-5697 TSADYTAAAE
+5697 
-5707 NATLSIAQGQR
+5707 
-5718 TGTVSISTT
+5718 
-5727 QDSTYE
+5727 
-5733 GDHYFTL
+5733 
-5740 NLDSTSHFNLSKTA
+5740 
-5754 GAAVGTITDAAD
+5754 
-5766 TPSFAFSAAS
+5766 
-5776 TNADEDDGSLTL
+5776 
-5788 TVARTGDT
+5788 
-5796 LVAATVSYA
+5796 
-5805 TTDGTATGGSDFTA
+5805 
-5819 IASTDLDFTASEASK
+5819 
-5834 TINVSLTDD
+5834 
-5843 STDEPAEAFTVDLT
+5843 
-5857 AGAHAKLGSTNSH
+5857 
-5870 SISIT
+5870 
-5875 DNDATTV
+5875 
-5882 TLEAPSTAIDEDAG
+5882 
-5896 TRTITVELGRE
+5896 
-5907 LSGDEALTVPLTFA
+5907 
-5921 GAATFGTDYT
+5921 
-5931 LAAPN
+5931 
-5936 STPTGVSYSN
+5936 
-5946 LASTDLSTSP
+5946 
-5956 PSIAFSGVENAASS
+5956 
-5970 ATVIL
+5970 
-5975 MASDD
+5975 
-5980 STDEGAAE
+5980 
-5988 SVTVGLGTLNA
+5988 
-5999 NSGTNLDGGASG
+5999 
-6011 SGTAT
+6011 
-6016 FNITDDDD
+6016 
-6024 APTGITLSV
+6024 
-6033 DTTTIAED
+6033 
-6041 DDPATVTVTA
+6041 
-6051 TVNGG
+6051 
-6056 TAYQS
+6056 
-6061 DTTVRVKVGESGDTA
+6061 
-6076 VEGTDYANVADFD
+6076 
-6089 LLIEAGAMSV
+6089 
-6099 KKTFSLNPTDNA
+6099 
-6111 LDEADKTI
+6111 
-6119 SVTGTSNNITVTGAT
+6119 
-6134 IALTDDDVPELSVSG
+6134 
-6149 PAVTEGSDAVF
+6149 
-6160 TIAAAPAPHTDLSV
+6160 
-6174 QFAVSESGGFV
+6174 
-6185 AAADTGSGKSV
+6185 
-6196 TLAKGASSVTFDVET
+6196 
-6211 IGDTVD
+6211 
-6217 EASGAVTLTL
+6217 
-6227 ADGTGYALGST
+6227 
-6238 KSANIGIL
+6238 
-6246 DDDKT
+6246 
-6251 QVSLSAGAA
+6251 
-6260 GAAVADTTLTEREPT
+6260 
-6275 DTGSLTITLSRDLA
+6275 
-6289 PGEIAEVPLAL
+6289 
-6300 TTATGMVI
+6300 
-6308 AETDAARRDFTLSA
+6308 AARRT
-6322 SGTGVSLADENTAAP
+6322 
-6337 KVTITG
+6337 
-6343 GAATEQVATLTF
+6343 
-6355 AATSRDD
+6355 
-6362 GDLDLDRLRVALG
+6362 
-6375 GLTQSSLGTV
+6375 
-6385 LDGGIEAGA
+6385 
-6394 GLNRDFI
+6394 
-6401 DIIDYRDPAVVL
+6401 
-6413 STASIDLKERFTGV
+6413 
-6427 TYDVQLAS
+6427 
-6435 NPRATVTVKLSAG
+6435 
-6448 EQGKLT
+6448 
-6454 LEPSTLTF
+6454 
-6462 TPDGDTAWNSAQKVT
+6462 
-6477 ITAVTDGDV
+6477 
-6486 DDETITV
+6486 
-6493 SHEVTRPQGHALSP
+6493 
-6507 GSGCG
+6507 
-6512 TASEHHRFWPCAFP
+6512 
-6526 LRHLLLGARTRGN
+6526 
-6539 RPDRRISH
+6539 
-6547 QSADRGCDP
+6547 
-6556 HGDDAGRGIHRNPS
+6556 
-6570 RPLGLFRRGLA
+6570 
-6581 LGTLGGGGYQG
+6581 
-6592 HQAA
+6592 